1 MGKDI
6 VSYELR
12 DGVAVLGMDDGKAN
26 ALSHDLVDQLVA
38 ALDRAESEAKSV
50 LMIGRPGKFCAGFD
64 LRTMMSGVEA
74 ARKLVRHGAEMYLK
88 IFELSLPVVMAC
100 TGHAV
105 AGGAVLLMT
114 GDTRIGVEGPFQ
126 IGLNEISIGMPL
138 PIFVQELAKD
148 RFDPRR
154 RVSATIHGTL
164 YSPGDAVEVGYLDE
178 VVAPDSLLEHAFDRA
193 ARLAKLPTEPYAATK
208 RRMRASVVAHVRA
221 TLDDDMAQMT
231 PPTG

>member
-1 MGKDI
+1 
-6 VSYELR
+6 
-12 DGVAVLGMDDGKAN
+12 MDDGKAN
-26 ALSHDLVDQLVA
+26 ALSHELVNQLVA

-50 LMIGRPGKFCAGFD
+50 LLVGRPGKFSAGFD
-64 LRTMMSGVEA
+64 LKTMMSGVDA
-74 ARKLVRHGAEMYLK
+74 ARELVRHGAEMYLK

-114 GDTRIGVEGPFQ
+114 GDTRIGVEGQFQ
-126 IGLNEISIGMPL
+126 IGLNEIAIGMPL
-138 PIFVQELAKD
+138 PVFVQELAKD

-164 YSPGDAVEVGYLDE
+164 YSPSDAVDVGYLDE
-178 VVAPDSLLEHAFDRA
+178 VVAPDSLLERAFGRA
-193 ARLAKLPTEPYAATK
+193 AKLGKLPTEPYAATK
-208 RRMRASVVAHVRA
+208 RRMRSALVEHVRA
-221 TLDDDMAQMT
+221 TLDADMAQLT